1 MICGRRCE
9 EGLRDEGD
17 DMNILGGRRLHK
29 RNILY
34 NRVFSCVYILNNMMF
49 IMYNNIA
56 IGGTAGRV
64 WPH

>member
-17 DMNILGGRRLHK
+17 DMNILGGRREQK

-34 NRVFSCVYILNNMMF
+34 NRVFSCIH
-49 IMYNNIA
+49 
-56 IGGTAGRV
+56 TK
-64 WPH
+64 